1 MNPKSQSPPATLT
14 PVPEFGRYGK
24 SPKIEIKIKL
34 RFKTAGWVIFLIFSE
49 DTILNFSIR
58 AFKWCIAQ
66 IKIRETR
73 FLVAIL
79 RRYPVWDLRAEAA
92 TIGPRALYL
101 RGVVILSVM
110 LPN

>member
-1 MNPKSQSPPATLT
+1 M
-14 PVPEFGRYGK
+14 
-24 SPKIEIKIKL
+24 
-34 RFKTAGWVIFLIFSE
+34 IFLIFSE

-79 RRYPVWDLRAEAA
+79 RRYPVLDLRAYASVQSH
-92 TIGPRALYL
+92 IPSPGPVEPKPPCPGTPAGTPGGSRGPKRVPVTPLYYNSQREL
-101 RGVVILSVM
+101 DL
-110 LPN
+110 